1 MLLAVDSLVY
11 EDCVKL
17 DRRVYRRV
25 PMTNLPLTLGDAED
39 LNEWKSGVCGS
50 TSWSIRELEN
60 LVVNE
65 AIKVVVE
72 KQTPLPSQL
81 ARSLAGKC
89 INKEALS
96 MQMSEGTE
104 PSVPTFIGEETI
116 EDFAQFSDSEQPTL
130 M

>member
-17 DRRVYRRV
+17 DWRVYRKV
-25 PMTNLPLTLGDAED
+25 PITNLPLTVGDAED
-39 LNEWKSGVCGS
+39 LNEWKPGVPLLG
-50 TSWSIRELEN
+50 ELEN

-65 AIKVVVE
+65 AKKVVME

-81 ARSLAGKC
+81 ARSLEGKC

-104 PSVPTFIGEETI
+104 PSVTTFIGEETI
-116 EDFAQFSDSEQPTL
+116 EDFAQFSDSDQPTL